1 MANVA
6 VTVGETH
13 QVSDETRARAEQFKT
28 QGNEALAHFKFA
40 AAVELY
46 SQALALVPTAIFYAN
61 RAAAHM
67 KNESY
72 GLAIDD
78 ASAAI
83 ELDASYVKAY
93 YRRGSAELA
102 LGHHKKAVKDFK
114 LVARIK
120 PQDRDARAKLKLCEK
135 IIKEAA
141 FAAAIQSERNRPLS
155 ETIDVNSMGT
165 RPYWSL

>member
-1 MANVA
+1 MANVT
-6 VTVGETH
+6 VTVSESH
-13 QVSDETRARAEQFKT
+13 QVSEETRARAEALKA
-28 QGNEALAHFKFA
+28 QGNEALSHFKFA
-40 AAVELY
+40 AAVDLY
-46 SQALALVPTAIFYAN
+46 SQAITLAPTAIFYAN

-93 YRRGSAELA
+93 YRRGSAQLA

-114 LVARIK
+114 LVVRMK
-120 PQDRDARAKLKLCEK
+120 PQDKDARAKLKLCEK

-155 ETIDVNSMGT
+155 ETIDVNAMGE
-165 RPYWSL
+165 S